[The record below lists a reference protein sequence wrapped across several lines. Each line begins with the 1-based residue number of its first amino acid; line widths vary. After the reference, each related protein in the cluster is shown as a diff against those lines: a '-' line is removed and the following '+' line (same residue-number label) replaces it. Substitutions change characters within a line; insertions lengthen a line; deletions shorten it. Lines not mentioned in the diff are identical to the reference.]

1 MSICPILIGQV
12 FDSLDKGVKK
22 KIIYFDATAQ
32 SLEAMTIKEGFKDI
46 YFQCIYHIL
55 PLHE

>member
-12 FDSLDKGVKK
+12 FDSLDKRVK
-22 KIIYFDATAQ
+22 KIIYFDVTAQ